1 MKNSSI
7 KVLILFSWASLLSCS
22 NMKMAFNLN
31 EIERSR
37 ELENAT
43 IYIAETPKTIT
54 SSFCER
60 STGNKHD
67 FYSEGDYWWPDEKNP
82 NGPYIRKDGLTNPAN
97 FTEHREALIHF
108 SQLSGVLA
116 SAYVLTK
123 DKKYAQKLAEHLKAW
138 FVNEETKM
146 NPNLLYAQAIKGVAT
161 GRGIGI
167 IDTVH
172 LVEVT
177 KAIQAI
183 QDSSAL
189 STSEYNLIIQ
199 WFTNYLNWITT
210 HEYGIAER
218 DNGNNHSVCWT
229 MQVAA
234 FANLIGDENTMV
246 FCRNFY
252 KNTLLPN
259 QMEKD
264 GSFPLELK
272 RTKPYG
278 YSLFNLDAMTSICK
292 LLSTK
297 KDNLFTYTTSDGK
310 NIELGIK
317 FMFPFIENKSLWKYQ
332 HDVMYWDEWPVRQS
346 NLLFGGLVFKN
357 KKYIEL
363 WKSLNANYTTPEIVR
378 NMPVRNPILWVL
390 K

>member
-1 MKNSSI
+1 MKKLKL
-7 KVLILFSWASLLSCS
+7 KVVIIIIGFTVFSCS
-22 NMKMAFNLN
+22 NIKMAFNLN
-31 EIERSR
+31 EIERNR
-37 ELENAT
+37 VIVNADLYLNE
-43 IYIAETPKTIT
+43 IPETVTA
-54 SSFCER
+54 SFCNR
-60 STGNKHD
+60 SIGSNND

-82 NGPYIRKDGLTNPAN
+82 NGPYIRRDGLTNPAN
-97 FTEHREALIHF
+97 FNTHREALIRF
-108 SQLSGVLA
+108 SQISGALA
-116 SAYVLTK
+116 SAYVLTN
-123 DKKYAQKLAEHLKAW
+123 DQKYADKLALHLKAW
-138 FVNEETKM
+138 FVNKETKM

-167 IDTVH
+167 IDTIH

-177 KAIQAI
+177 KAIHAI
-183 QDSSAL
+183 ENSSAL
-189 STSEYNLIIQ
+189 SQSDLDTIKL
-199 WFTNYLNWITT
+199 WFSNYLNWITT
-210 HEYGIAER
+210 HEYGISER

-234 FANLIGDENTMV
+234 FADLIHDTKTMD

-278 YSLFNLDAMTSICK
+278 YSLFNLDAMSSICQI
-292 LLSTK
+292 LSTK
-297 KDNLFTYTTSDGK
+297 QDNLFAYATEDGR
-310 NIELGIK
+310 NLELGLK
-317 FMFPFIENKSLWKYQ
+317 FMIPYIDNKSIWPYQ
-332 HDVMYWDEWPVRQS
+332 HDVMYWEEWPVRQS
-346 NLLFGGLVFKN
+346 SLLFGGLAYKN

-363 WKSLNANYTTPEIVR
+363 WKSLKANVTTPEIIR
-378 NMPVRNPILWVL
+378 NMPVRYPILWVI

>member
-1 MKNSSI
+1 MKKLKLKVVILSI
-7 KVLILFSWASLLSCS
+7 GFTVFSCS
-22 NMKMAFNLN
+22 NIKMAFNLN

-37 ELENAT
+37 VIENANL
-43 IYIAETPKTIT
+43 YLNENPETVTA
-54 SSFCER
+54 SFCDR
-60 STGNKHD
+60 SIGNPND

-97 FTEHREALIHF
+97 FTKHREALIRF
-108 SQLSGVLA
+108 SQISGALA
-116 SAYVLTK
+116 SAYVLTNNQ
-123 DKKYAQKLAEHLKAW
+123 KYADKLALHLKAW
-138 FVNEETKM
+138 FVNKETKM

-177 KAIQAI
+177 KAIHAI
-183 QDSSAL
+183 ENSSAL
-189 STSEYNLIIQ
+189 SQSDLKAIKL
-199 WFTNYLNWITT
+199 WFSNYLNWITT
-210 HEYGIAER
+210 HEYGISER

-234 FANLIGDENTMV
+234 FANFLHDTKTLD

-259 QMEKD
+259 QMDKD

-278 YSLFNLDAMTSICK
+278 YSLFNLDAMSSICQI
-292 LLSTK
+292 LSNK
-297 KDNLFTYTTSDGK
+297 QDNLFAYTTEDGR
-310 NIELGIK
+310 NLELGLK
-317 FMFPFIENKSLWKYQ
+317 FMIPYIENKSLWPYQ

-346 NLLFGGLVFKN
+346 SFLFGGLAYKN

-363 WKSLNANYTTPEIVR
+363 WKSLKANVTTPEIIR
-378 NMPVRNPILWVL
+378 NMPVRHPILWVI

>member
-1 MKNSSI
+1 MKNSGI
-7 KVLILFSWASLLSCS
+7 KILILFSFASLLSCS

-31 EIERSR
+31 EIERTR
-37 ELENAT
+37 ELENANR
-43 IYIAETPKTIT
+43 YLLESPKTIT
-54 SSFCER
+54 ASFCER
-60 STGNKHD
+60 SSGNKHD
-67 FYSEGDYWWPDEKNP
+67 FYSEGDYWWPDNSNP
-82 NGPYIRKDGLTNPAN
+82 DGPYIRKDGLTNPAN
-97 FTEHREALIHF
+97 FTNHREALIHF
-108 SQLSGVLA
+108 SQLSGALA
-116 SAYVLTK
+116 SAYVLTN

-138 FVNEETKM
+138 FVTEDTKM
-146 NPNLLYAQAIKGVAT
+146 NANLLYAQAIKGVAT

-177 KAIQAI
+177 KSIEAIE
-183 QDSSAL
+183 DSSAL
-189 STSEYNLIIQ
+189 AKEEYKTIIE
-199 WFTNYLNWITT
+199 WFTKYLNWITT

-234 FANLIGDENTMV
+234 FADLIDDKKTMD

-259 QMEKD
+259 QMDKY

-278 YSLFNLDAMTSICK
+278 YSLFNLDAMTSICQI
-292 LLSTK
+292 LSTK
-297 KDNLFTYTTSDGK
+297 KDNLFVFTTTDGK
-310 NIELGIK
+310 NIELGIQ
-317 FMFPFIENKSLWKYQ
+317 FMVPYIENKSLWKYQ
-332 HDVMYWDEWPVRQS
+332 QDVMYWDEWPVRQS
-346 NLLFGGLVFKN
+346 SLLFGGLAFKN
-357 KKYIEL
+357 NNYIEL
-363 WKSLNANYTTPEIVR
+363 WKSLNANFTTPEIVR

>member
-1 MKNSSI
+1 
-7 KVLILFSWASLLSCS
+7 
-22 NMKMAFNLN
+22 MAFNLN

-37 ELENAT
+37 VLKNADAYLNELP
-43 IYIAETPKTIT
+43 ETVTT
-54 SSFCER
+54 TFCDR
-60 STGNKHD
+60 SAGTNHD

-97 FTEHREALIHF
+97 FTTHREALIRF
-108 SQLSGVLA
+108 SQISGALA
-116 SAYVLTK
+116 SAYVLTN
-123 DKKYAQKLAEHLKAW
+123 DKKYAEKLALHLKAW
-138 FVNEETKM
+138 FVNQDTKM

-177 KAIQAI
+177 KALKVIEN
-183 QDSSAL
+183 SSAL
-189 STSEYNLIIQ
+189 SKAELEAIKL
-199 WFTNYLNWITT
+199 WFRNYLNWITT

-234 FANLIGDENTMV
+234 FADLIKDTKTMD

-252 KNTLLPN
+252 KKSLLPN
-259 QMEKD
+259 QMDKD

-278 YSLFNLDAMTSICK
+278 YSLFNLDAMTSICQI
-292 LLSTK
+292 LSTK
-297 KDNLFTYTTSDGK
+297 KDNLFAYTTPDGK
-310 NIELGIK
+310 NLELGLK
-317 FMFPFIENKSLWKYQ
+317 FMIPYIENKSLWTFQ
-332 HDVMYWDEWPVRQS
+332 HDVMYWEEWPVRQS
-346 NLLFGGLVFKN
+346 SLLFGGIAYKN

-363 WKSLNANYTTPEIVR
+363 WKSLKANITTPEIIR
-378 NMPVRNPILWVL
+378 NMPVRYPILWVL
-390 K
+390 NI

>member
-1 MKNSSI
+1 MKNSGK
-7 KVLILFSWASLLSCS
+7 KVLILFLWASLLSCS

-37 ELENAT
+37 ELKNANV
-43 IYIAETPKTIT
+43 YITEAPKTIT

-60 STGNKHD
+60 STGSNHD
-67 FYSEGDYWWPDEKNP
+67 FYSEGDYWWPDDKNP

-108 SQLSGVLA
+108 SQLSGALA
-116 SAYVLTK
+116 SAYVLTN
-123 DKKYAQKLAEHLKAW
+123 DKKYAQKFAEHLKAW
-138 FVNEETKM
+138 FVNEATKM

-189 STSEYNLIIQ
+189 SIADYNSIIQ
-199 WFTNYLNWITT
+199 WFSNYLNWMTT

-234 FANLIGDENTMV
+234 FANLIGDEKTMV

-278 YSLFNLDAMTSICK
+278 YSLFNLDAMTSICQI
-292 LLSTK
+292 LSTK
-297 KDNLFTYTTSDGK
+297 NDNLFNYTTGDGK

-346 NLLFGGLVFKN
+346 NLLFGGLAYKN

-378 NMPVRNPILWVL
+378 NMPVRNPILWLL

>member
-1 MKNSSI
+1 MKNSATV
-7 KVLILFSWASLLSCS
+7 VLILFSFASLLSCS

-37 ELENAT
+37 VLQNANR
-43 IYIAETPKTIT
+43 YIVESPKTIT
-54 SSFCER
+54 ASFCER
-60 STGNKHD
+60 SAGNTHD
-67 FYSEGDYWWPDEKNP
+67 FYSEGDYWWPDDTNP

-97 FTEHREALIHF
+97 FTDHREALIHF
-108 SQLSGVLA
+108 SQFSGALA

-123 DKKYAQKLAEHLKAW
+123 DKKYAYKLAEHLKAW
-138 FVNEETKM
+138 FVNEDTAM
-146 NPNLLYAQAIKGVAT
+146 NPNLLYAQAIQGVAT

-177 KAIQAI
+177 KAIHAVE
-183 QDSSAL
+183 DSSVL
-189 STSEYNLIIQ
+189 SKSEYDTIMQ
-199 WFTNYLNWITT
+199 WFTNYLNWMTT

-218 DNGNNHSVCWT
+218 ENGNNHSVCWT

-234 FANLIGDENTMV
+234 FADLIGDEKTMD

-278 YSLFNLDAMTSICK
+278 YSLFNLDAMTSICQI
-292 LLSTK
+292 LSTK
-297 KDNLFTYTTSDGK
+297 DDNLFAFSSSDGK

-317 FMFPFIENKSLWKYQ
+317 FMFPYIENKSLWKYQ
-332 HDVMYWDEWPVRQS
+332 QDVMYWDEWPVRQS
-346 NLLFGGLVFKN
+346 SLLFGGLAFKN

-363 WKSLNANYTTPEIVR
+363 WKSLNANFTTPEIVR

>member
-1 MKNSSI
+1 MKNSGI
-7 KVLILFSWASLLSCS
+7 KILILFSFASLLSCS

-31 EIERSR
+31 EIERTR
-37 ELENAT
+37 ELENANR
-43 IYIAETPKTIT
+43 YLLESPKTIT
-54 SSFCER
+54 ASFCER
-60 STGNKHD
+60 SSGNKHD
-67 FYSEGDYWWPDEKNP
+67 FYSEGDYWWPDNSNP
-82 NGPYIRKDGLTNPAN
+82 DGPYIRKDGLTNPAN
-97 FTEHREALIHF
+97 FTNHREALIHF
-108 SQLSGVLA
+108 SQLSGALA
-116 SAYVLTK
+116 SAYVLTN

-138 FVNEETKM
+138 FVTEDTKM
-146 NPNLLYAQAIKGVAT
+146 NANLLYAQAIKGVAT

-177 KAIQAI
+177 KSIEAIE
-183 QDSSAL
+183 DSSAL
-189 STSEYNLIIQ
+189 SKEEYKTIIE
-199 WFTNYLNWITT
+199 WFTDYLNWITT

-234 FANLIGDENTMV
+234 FADLIDDEKTMD

-259 QMEKD
+259 QMDKD

-278 YSLFNLDAMTSICK
+278 YSLFNLDAMTSICQI
-292 LLSTK
+292 LSTK
-297 KDNLFTYTTSDGK
+297 KDNLFAYTTNDGK
-310 NIELGIK
+310 NIELGIQ
-317 FMFPFIENKSLWKYQ
+317 FMFPYIENKSLWKYQ
-332 HDVMYWDEWPVRQS
+332 KDVMYWDEWPVRQS
-346 NLLFGGLVFKN
+346 SLLFGGLAFRN
-357 KKYIEL
+357 NKYIEL
-363 WKSLNANYTTPEIVR
+363 WKSLNANFTTPEIVR

>member
-1 MKNSSI
+1 
-7 KVLILFSWASLLSCS
+7 
-22 NMKMAFNLN
+22 MAFNLN

-37 ELENAT
+37 VIVNADLYLNE
-43 IYIAETPKTIT
+43 IPETVTA
-54 SSFCER
+54 SFCNR
-60 STGNKHD
+60 SIGSNND
-67 FYSEGDYWWPDEKNP
+67 FYSEGDYWWPDEKNL

-97 FTEHREALIHF
+97 FKTHREALIRF
-108 SQLSGVLA
+108 SQISGALA
-116 SAYVLTK
+116 SAYVLTN
-123 DKKYAQKLAEHLKAW
+123 DQKYADKLALHLKAW
-138 FVNEETKM
+138 FVNQNTKM
-146 NPNLLYAQAIKGVAT
+146 NPNLLYAQAVKGVAT

-177 KAIQAI
+177 KSIHAIEN
-183 QDSSAL
+183 SSAL
-189 STSEYNLIIQ
+189 SKGELEAIKL
-199 WFTNYLNWITT
+199 WFRNYLNWLTT
-210 HEYGIAER
+210 HEYGISER

-234 FANLIGDENTMV
+234 FADLIQDTITMD

-252 KNTLLPN
+252 KTTLLPN
-259 QMEKD
+259 QMDND

-278 YSLFNLDAMTSICK
+278 YSLFNLDAMSSICQI
-292 LLSTK
+292 LSTK
-297 KDNLFTYTTSDGK
+297 QDNLFTYTTKEGR
-310 NIELGIK
+310 NLELGLK
-317 FMFPFIENKSLWKYQ
+317 FMIPYIENKSLWPFQ

-346 NLLFGGLVFKN
+346 SLLFGGLAYKN

-363 WKSLNANYTTPEIVR
+363 WKSLKANVTTPEIIR
-378 NMPVRNPILWVL
+378 NMPVRYPILWVI

>member
-1 MKNSSI
+1 MKNNGI
-7 KVLILFSWASLLSCS
+7 KVLLLFSWASLLSCS

-31 EIERSR
+31 EIERTR
-37 ELENAT
+37 ALENAAV
-43 IYIAETPKTIT
+43 YLSEAPKTIT
-54 SSFCER
+54 ASFCER
-60 STGNKHD
+60 SAGNKHD
-67 FYSEGDYWWPDEKNP
+67 FYSEGDYWWPDDKNP
-82 NGPYIRKDGLTNPAN
+82 SGPYIRKDGLTNPAN
-97 FTEHREALIHF
+97 FTDHREALIHF
-108 SQLSGVLA
+108 SQLSGALA

-123 DKKYAQKLAEHLKAW
+123 DKKYAQQLAEHLKAW
-138 FVNEETKM
+138 FVNDATKM

-177 KAIQAI
+177 KAIHAI
-183 QDSSAL
+183 ENSGSL
-189 STSEYNLIIQ
+189 SVLDLATIKL

-234 FANLIGDENTMV
+234 FADLIDDEKTME
-246 FCRNFY
+246 FCSNFY

-278 YSLFNLDAMTSICK
+278 YSLFNLDAMTSICQI
-292 LLSTK
+292 LSTK
-297 KDNLFTYTTSDGK
+297 KDNLFAYTTSEGK
-310 NIELGIK
+310 NIELGIQ
-317 FMFPFIENKSLWKYQ
+317 FMFPYMKNKSLWKFQ

-346 NLLFGGLVFKN
+346 SLLFGGLAFKN
-357 KKYIEL
+357 KKYIDL
-363 WKSLNANYTTPEIVR
+363 WKSLNANFTTPEIVR

>member
-1 MKNSSI
+1 MKNISI
-7 KVLILFSWASLLSCS
+7 RVLILFSWASLLSCS
-22 NMKMAFNLN
+22 NLKMAFNLN

-43 IYIAETPKTIT
+43 IYILESPKTIT

-60 STGNKHD
+60 SSGNKHD
-67 FYSEGDYWWPDEKNP
+67 FYSEGDYWWPDDKNP
-82 NGPYIRKDGLTNPAN
+82 NGPYVRKDGLTNPAN
-97 FTEHREALIHF
+97 FTNHREALIHF
-108 SQLSGVLA
+108 SQLSGALA
-116 SAYVLTK
+116 SAYVLTN
-123 DKKYAQKLAEHLKAW
+123 DKKYARKLAEHLKAW
-138 FVNEETKM
+138 FVNEDTKM

-177 KAIQAI
+177 KAIHAI
-183 QDSSAL
+183 ENSGTL
-189 STSEYNLIIQ
+189 SVADLATVKL
-199 WFTNYLNWITT
+199 WFNNYLNWITT

-234 FANLIGDENTMV
+234 FANLIGDEKTME

-259 QMEKD
+259 QMDKE

-278 YSLFNLDAMTSICK
+278 YSLFNLDAMTSICQI
-292 LLSTK
+292 LSTK
-297 KDNLFTYTTSDGK
+297 NDNLFTYTTSDGK

-317 FMFPFIENKSLWKYQ
+317 FMFPYIENKSLWKYQ
-332 HDVMYWDEWPVRQS
+332 QDVMYWDEWPVRQS
-346 NLLFGGLVFKN
+346 SLLFGGLAFKN

-363 WKSLNANYTTPEIVR
+363 WKSLNANFTMPEIVR